1 MCVRMC
7 VSVNPDTPSAPR
19 TQRTAQEASGACVN
33 YLPAALAASGEMCHG
48 HPVGH
53 EGRFRKGGRPKGPD
67 TLAEKKEPQ
76 HFRASVTLRHSQN
89 TVSEKMCVRL
99 KLNASRVQNKTQRSH
114 VSHEGSSGDGDS
126 MPNLFSPRPQG
137 RLPPQALGRLFTE
150 PFTDFLVS

>member
-1 MCVRMC
+1 MGILWATR
-7 VSVNPDTPSAPR
+7 
-19 TQRTAQEASGACVN
+19 
-33 YLPAALAASGEMCHG
+33 AALEK
-48 HPVGH
+48 
-53 EGRFRKGGRPKGPD
+53 EGDPKVQD

-126 MPNLFSPRPQG
+126 MPNLFSLQTSGAPAPTG
-137 RLPPQALGRLFTE
+137 TWPTLH
-150 PFTDFLVS
+150 